1 MGQERRR
8 SMLIIYALQVDNEL
22 HTALLTA
29 LDIYN
34 TTGMEPCEMF
44 CSFASYEFNPTDA
57 QRAISSESALEE
69 YRSKYTLPLEPEKP
83 HDIVAELYAEIKTSF
98 HELCRIRNIATLEAQ
113 KEFYK
118 GFKELTM
125 DNPAKI
131 KQIIDGLLQVE
142 RPGKT

>member
-1 MGQERRR
+1 
-8 SMLIIYALQVDNEL
+8 MLIIYALQVDNEL

-44 CSFASYEFNPTDA
+44 CSFASYEFNPDDA
-57 QRAISSESALEE
+57 LKAVNSAEQLTE
-69 YRSKYTLPLEPEKP
+69 YSKRYERPLEPENP
-83 HDIVAELYAEIKTSF
+83 HDIVAELYAEIKTAF
-98 HELCRIRNIATLEAQ
+98 DELCEIRNITTPEAK

-131 KQIIDGLLQVE
+131 KQMIDALLKME
-142 RPGKT
+142 RPSKE